1 MPRSKALDPD
11 RLYRACDLSQLDFA
25 TTAELEPL
33 AGPLGQERALE
44 ALNFGVGMRHDGY
57 NLFVMGSPGL
67 GKQTLLKQL
76 LEAEAA
82 KGAEPSDWCY
92 VNNFEVPHRPLALA
106 LPAGRGAELRD
117 DMNRLL
123 DELLH
128 AVPAAFQSDEYRIR
142 AQEITD
148 DYKGREERVFTELNE
163 EAESQGIAILRT
175 PVGFTLAPRRDGEVL
190 GPAEFQKLPDAERE
204 TIETS
209 VRELNEKLKEVFLR
223 ITAWQKESR
232 ERFRELNREVSDVTV
247 GQLLHGL
254 EEKYAALPQVLGFL
268 AAVKRDVAENV
279 DAFRNVGEDE
289 SQSQAQQLRDHELF
303 QRYRVN
309 VLVDNAGAHGAP
321 VVHEDN
327 PNYHNLVGRVEHIA
341 QMGALVTNF
350 TLIKSGALHCA
361 NGGYLV
367 LDARKVLTT
376 PFGWEGIKRALR
388 TREIRIESLERMLSL
403 VSTISLEPEP
413 IPLDLKV
420 VLTGDRLLYYL
431 LKAYDPEFGQLFKV
445 VADFSE
451 DTPRTGEGTRL
462 YARLIASLQQRDGLR
477 PLARD
482 AVARVIEHAARRADD
497 SERLSVH
504 LGDVSDLL
512 READYWAGQAGR
524 ETVAADDVRRARDA
538 RVRRANQTEERLRDA
553 TMRET
558 LLIDTA
564 GARTA
569 QVNGLAVMQL
579 GDYAFGRPS
588 RITATARLGQGG
600 VVDIER
606 EAKLGGKLHSKG
618 VMILSA
624 YLADRYARN
633 QPLSLAA
640 SLVFEQSYGTIDGDS
655 ASVAELC
662 VLLSALADVPILQSL
677 AVTGSV
683 NQHGQ
688 VQAIGGVN
696 EKIEG
701 FFDLCAVRG
710 LSGEQGV
717 IIPAANVKHLMLNDA
732 VVEAARTGQFHV
744 YAVEHV
750 DEALSLLTGLESGE
764 ADADGRYPPDSVNG
778 RVQRRVEELVALRK
792 RYAQSG
798 RDNKPATE
806 NGDDATA

>member
-1 MPRSKALDPD
+1 MPHSKALAPD
-11 RLYRACDLSQLDFA
+11 QLYRVCDLSQLDFG

-44 ALNFGVGMRHDGY
+44 ALNFGVGMRHEGY

-76 LEAEAA
+76 LEGEAA
-82 KGAEPSDWCY
+82 KGAVPSDWCY
-92 VNNFEVPHRPLALA
+92 VNNFDVPHRPQALA
-106 LPAGRGAELRD
+106 LPAGRGVELRA
-117 DMNRLL
+117 DMERLL

-148 DYKGREERVFTELNE
+148 DYKGREESAFAELNE
-163 EAESQGIAILRT
+163 QAEAQGIAILRT

-190 GPAEFQKLPDAERE
+190 GPDEFKKLDESERE
-204 TIETS
+204 AIETS
-209 VRELNEKLKEVFLR
+209 VRELNEKLKGVFHR
-223 ITAWQKESR
+223 IAAWQKESR
-232 ERFRELNREVSDVTV
+232 ERFRELNREVSDAAV

-254 EEKYAALPQVLGFL
+254 EEKYAASPQVLEFL
-268 AAVKRDVAENV
+268 NAVKQDVAENV
-279 DAFRNVGEDE
+279 DVFRRAGEE
-289 SQSQAQQLRDHELF
+289 EEQPQAQQLHDHELL

-309 VLVDNAGAHGAP
+309 VLVDNAEANGAP

-350 TLIKSGALHCA
+350 SLIKAGALHRA

-420 VLTGDRLLYYL
+420 VLSGDRLLYYL

-445 VADFSE
+445 LADFSE
-451 DTPRTGEGTRL
+451 DTPRTDENTQL

-477 PLARD
+477 PLARE
-482 AVARVIEHAARRADD
+482 AVGRAIEHAARRADD

-524 ETVAADDVRRARDA
+524 EVVAADDVRRARDA

-553 TMRET
+553 TLRET
-558 LLIDTA
+558 LLIDTQ

-569 QVNGLAVMQL
+569 QVNGLAVLQL

-624 YLADRYARN
+624 FLADRYARN
-633 QPLSLAA
+633 QPLSLVA

-655 ASVAELC
+655 ASTAELC
-662 VLLSALADVPILQSL
+662 VLLSALADVPIRQSL
-677 AVTGSV
+677 AITGSV

-710 LSGEQGV
+710 LNGEQGV
-717 IIPAANVKHLMLNDA
+717 IIPAANVKHLMLNEE
-732 VVEAARTGQFHV
+732 VVEAVRAGQFHV
-744 YAVEHV
+744 YAVGHV
-750 DEALSLLTGLESGE
+750 DEALNLLTGLESGE
-764 ADADGRYPPDSVNG
+764 ADVDGRYPPDSVNG
-778 RVQRRVEELVALRK
+778 RVQKRVEELAALRK
-792 RYAQSG
+792 HYAQSG
-798 RDNKPATE
+798 RENRPIVE
-806 NGDDATA
+806 NGDDGAA

>member
-67 GKQTLLKQL
+67 GKQTLLKEL

-82 KGAEPSDWCY
+82 KGSEPSDWCY

-106 LPAGRGAELRD
+106 LPAGRGAELRG
-117 DMNRLL
+117 DMERLL

-148 DYKGREERVFTELNE
+148 DYKGREERVFAELNE
-163 EAESQGIAILRT
+163 EAETQGVAILRT

-190 GPAEFQKLPDAERE
+190 GPEAFQKLPDTERE
-204 TIETS
+204 SIEAS
-209 VRELNEKLKEVFLR
+209 VRELNEKLKEVFR
-223 ITAWQKESR
+223 QIAVWQKESR

-268 AAVKRDVAENV
+268 TAVKRDVAENV
-279 DAFRNVGEDE
+279 DAFRNVGEDD
-289 SQSQAQQLRDHELF
+289 SQPQAQQLRDHELF

-309 VLVDNAGAHGAP
+309 VLVDNAEAHGAP
-321 VVHEDN
+321 VIHEDN

-350 TLIKSGALHCA
+350 SLIKSGALHCA

-367 LDARKVLTT
+367 LDARKVLTM

-451 DTPRTGEGTRL
+451 DTPRTAESTQL
-462 YARLIASLQQRDGLR
+462 YARLIASLQQREGLR

-482 AVARVIEHAARRADD
+482 AVAQAIEHAARRADD

-504 LGDVSDLL
+504 LGDISDLL

-524 ETVAADDVRRARDA
+524 EVVAADDVRRARDA

-553 TMRET
+553 TLRET

-750 DEALSLLTGLESGE
+750 DEALSLLTGLEAGE

-778 RVQRRVEELVALRK
+778 RVQQRVEELVALRK

-798 RDNKPATE
+798 RDNKPAAE

>member
-1 MPRSKALDPD
+1 MSLSKALDPE
-11 RLYRACDLSQLDFA
+11 RLYQACDLTRLNFA

-33 AGPLGQERALE
+33 TEPLGQERALE

-67 GKQTLLKQL
+67 GKQTLLQQL
-76 LEAEAA
+76 LETEAG

-92 VNNFEVPHRPLALA
+92 VNNFDVPHRPLALA
-106 LPAGRGAELRD
+106 LPAGRGAELRG
-117 DMNRLL
+117 DMERLL
-123 DELLH
+123 DDLLH

-148 DYKGREERVFTELNE
+148 DYKGREEHVFAELNE
-163 EAESQGIAILRT
+163 EAETQGIAILRT
-175 PVGFTLAPRRDGEVL
+175 PVGFTLAPRREGEVL

-204 TIETS
+204 TIEAS
-209 VRELNEKLKEVFLR
+209 VRELNEKLKEIFLR
-223 ITAWQKESR
+223 ITGWQKESR

-254 EEKYAALPQVLGFL
+254 EEKYAALPEVLGFL
-268 AAVKRDVAENV
+268 SAVKRDVAENV

-289 SQSQAQQLRDHELF
+289 SQPQAQQLRDHELF

-350 TLIKSGALHCA
+350 SLIKSGALHCA

-451 DTPRTGEGTRL
+451 DTPRTGESTQL
-462 YARLIASLQQRDGLR
+462 YARLIASLQQREGLR

-497 SERLSVH
+497 AERLSVH

-524 ETVAADDVRRARDA
+524 EVAAAEDVRRARDA
-538 RVRRANQTEERLRDA
+538 RVRRNNQTEERLRDA
-553 TMRET
+553 TLRET

-564 GARTA
+564 GAQTA

-640 SLVFEQSYGTIDGDS
+640 SLVFEQSYGSIDGDS

-662 VLLSALADVPILQSL
+662 VLMSALADAPILQSL
-677 AVTGSV
+677 AITGSV

-701 FFDLCAVRG
+701 FFDLCALRG

-732 VVEAARTGQFHV
+732 VVEAARAGRFHV

-750 DEALSLLTGLESGE
+750 DEALSLLTGLESGQ

-778 RVQRRVEELVALRK
+778 RMQQRVEALVALRK

-798 RDNKPATE
+798 RENKPAAE
-806 NGDDATA
+806 NGDDGAA